1 MKLAHFST
9 KRYDEEFFR
18 AANNQFHYEIDFL
31 EPRLT
36 ALTASMAKGHDAIC
50 AFVNDDLSADTLEV
64 LSDNGVR
71 FVALRCAG
79 YNNLDVSKLRE
90 LGLRAV
96 RVPAY
101 SPHAVAEH
109 TVGLILAL
117 NRRLYRAYNRVREN
131 NFSLDGLLGF
141 DLLGKTAGIIGT
153 GQIGEVVVKLLQAFG
168 CRVLCHDVKE
178 NPICLALGAEYVPLE
193 QLYRESDIIS
203 LHCPLLP
210 ATHHTINASSLAL
223 MKDGVMIINTS
234 RGALIDTEAAI
245 SALKSRKIGHLGLDV
260 YEQET
265 NLFFQDLSH
274 EVITDDTFQRLLT
287 FPNVMI
293 TGHQAFFTQE
303 ALSTIAKT
311 TLENL
316 FKLHKEEACS
326 NEILT

>member
-18 AANNQFHYEIDFL
+18 LANREFNFQIDFL

-36 ALTASMAKGHDAIC
+36 PLTAGLAHGHDAVC
-50 AFVNDDLSADTLEV
+50 AFVNDDLSADTLVV
-64 LSDNGVR
+64 LRESGVR
-71 FVALRCAG
+71 FLGLRCAG
-79 YNNLDVSKLRE
+79 YNNLDVDKLRE

-109 TVGLILAL
+109 TLGLILAL

-141 DLLGKTAGIIGT
+141 DLQGKTAGIIGT

-168 CRVLCHDVKE
+168 CRVLCHDIQE
-178 NPICLALGAEYVPLE
+178 NPNCLAVGAEYVSLAE
-193 QLYRESDIIS
+193 LYREADIIS

-210 ATHHTINASSLAL
+210 ATHHTINAESLAL
-223 MKDGVMIINTS
+223 MKDGVMIVNTS
-234 RGALIDTEAAI
+234 RGALIDTEAVIA
-245 SALKSRKIGHLGLDV
+245 ALKSRKIAHLGLDV

-303 ALSTIAKT
+303 ALTTIAQT
-311 TLENL
+311 TLKNL
-316 FKLHKEEACS
+316 FQLNHDQTCE
-326 NEILT
+326 NEIC